1 MMTEVERFYEDKVV
15 FITGGTGFIGKV
27 LLEKLLRCTDVKK
40 VYLLIREKKGIPPD
54 ERLDKLFESKLFDK
68 IKVVKSSALKKV
80 IAMPGDI
87 DQPFLGLSTESQDK
101 MIKEVEVILH
111 CAATVRFDEDL
122 SRALT
127 MNVGAV
133 SSLISICKR
142 MNRLRS
148 FVHVSTAY
156 CHCQKKHIGEV
167 AYPPPTPP
175 RQALSLLENL
185 DKKILDETNFTKMI
199 IGDRP
204 NTYTYTKAI
213 AEDLVMTEC
222 EDLPVSIVRPSIVVS
237 SWKEPVPG
245 WVDNLN
251 GPTGLFLIAGIGVM
265 RTAVIHEDLLV
276 DGVPVDT
283 CANLIIAAGWKTDR
297 DYRSNSLNSNV
308 SPIKI
313 YNQISGNTVPLTW
326 GQIYHIAEKHLF
338 ANPLEGV
345 VWYPGGTFK
354 RSSTVN
360 RLYELVLHE
369 LPAYVTD
376 LACRAVG
383 KKPFAVYLCNKM
395 HRGMRSLE
403 YFTTHEWTWDNDNT
417 NTLAS
422 TMETKDRET
431 FYFKMDG
438 LEWDSF
444 IEEYVKGTRAYV
456 LKQNPSTITACKRK
470 MKILWVFD
478 TLLRFGL
485 LYLLLKVLLAI
496 FLPQLS
502 IL

>member
-1 MMTEVERFYEDKVV
+1 MTEVERFYEDKVV
-15 FITGGTGFIGKV
+15 FVTGGTGFIGKV
-27 LLEKLLRCTDVKK
+27 LLEKLLRCTDVRR
-40 VYLLIREKKGIPPD
+40 VYLLIREKKGISPN
-54 ERLDKLFESKLFDK
+54 ERLKKLFESKLFDTL
-68 IKVVKSSALKKV
+68 KVVKNSAMEKV
-80 IAMPGDI
+80 TAMPGDI
-87 DQPFLGLSTESQDK
+87 DQPLLGLCDEDQDR
-101 MIKEVEVILH
+101 ILQEVEVVLH

-133 SSLISICKR
+133 SSIISICKR
-142 MNRLRS
+142 MQRLRS

-156 CHCQKKHIGEV
+156 CHCQRKHIEEV
-167 AYPPPTPP
+167 SYPPPTPP

-185 DKKILDETNFTKMI
+185 DKKILDEKNFTNMI

-213 AEDLVMTEC
+213 AEDLIMTEC
-222 EDLPVSIVRPSIVVS
+222 SDLPVSIVRPSIVVS

-265 RTAVIHEDLLV
+265 RTAVVHEDLQV
-276 DGVPVDT
+276 DAVPVDT

-297 DYRSNSLNSNV
+297 DYRSNNLNSNE

-313 YNQISGNTVPLTW
+313 YNQTSGNYAPLTW
-326 GQIYHIAEKHLF
+326 GEIYKIAEKHLF
-338 ANPLEGV
+338 ANPLEGM

-354 RSSTVN
+354 RNSTVN

-369 LPAYVTD
+369 LPAHVTD
-376 LACRAVG
+376 LVCKAVG
-383 KKPFAVYLCNKM
+383 KKPFAVRLCNKM

-403 YFTTHEWTWDNDNT
+403 YFTTHEWTWESGNT
-417 NTLAS
+417 KNLAK

-431 FYFKMDG
+431 FYFQLDG
-438 LEWDSF
+438 LEWDLF
-444 IEEYVKGTRAYV
+444 IEEYIKGTRAYV
-456 LKQNPSTITACKRK
+456 LKQNPSTMAACRRK
-470 MKILWVFD
+470 LSVLWVLD
-478 TLLRFGL
+478 SLLKLGM
-485 LYLLLKVLLAI
+485 LYVIVKVLLAI
-496 FLPQLS
+496 FVPHVS
-502 IL
+502 IF